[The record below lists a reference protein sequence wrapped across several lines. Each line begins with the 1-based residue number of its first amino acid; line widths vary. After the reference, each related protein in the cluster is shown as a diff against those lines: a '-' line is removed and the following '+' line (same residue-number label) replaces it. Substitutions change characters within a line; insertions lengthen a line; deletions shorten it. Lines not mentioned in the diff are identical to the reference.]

1 MKSTKKVI
9 SILLAAAMIFAVCA
23 MSALADGTI
32 STNDGTTTNP
42 DVGSLHYVNTIEA
55 EGEMTFYPNTNT
67 VTLKVSCFNKRH
79 AGISDFH
86 LYAQCYVVYS
96 DGSDDFLTVTHNML
110 IDSGDS
116 KGFTEPLSLQSDK
129 TVESLDVEFLIWYGN
144 NTLWEGYIVQTYS
157 N

>member
-23 MSALADGTI
+23 MSALADDPI
-32 STNDGTTTNP
+32 STNDDPNTNP
-42 DVGSLHYVNTIEA
+42 NVGSFHYVDTIEA
-55 EGEMTFYPNTNT
+55 EGTLSFNPNTNT
-67 VTLKVSCFNKRH
+67 VMLTVSCFNKRH

-86 LYAQCYVVYS
+86 LHAQCYVVYS
-96 DGSDDFLTVTHNML
+96 DGSDDFFTVTRNML

-116 KGFTEPLSLQSDK
+116 KGFPETLSLQSDK
-129 TVESLDVEFLIWYGN
+129 TVESLDVEFWIWYGN